1 MSLTFFSTDA
11 PFSKG
16 SRAMPHADQGRAV
29 RLIQWLQRA
38 NSALSHDFC
47 PGANRWLYWLKNP
60 LWSLVLAAGISLLCG
75 VFLKTE
81 ALFITAILLLVAGV
95 GVALPWI
102 AMRGIDVHLTFDARR
117 TRVGQPVMVRLRV
130 RNRWP
135 WPSWGLSLVRGFA
148 LRDANDTDE
157 GVSLARVP
165 GWSTVEY
172 SWSFVPKIRG
182 CYPLVTPEIE
192 TGFPFGLYRASRNAT
207 VDGHVVV
214 WPKTIMLAGLPD
226 AVSTNQSDDRRV
238 GDFGD
243 MLGTRMFR
251 SGDSLRRVH
260 WAQTARQQQMII
272 CERQAPATTSVRV
285 ILDVDSASHPDVDPH
300 ERDPMNSLELA
311 VQVAASVCES
321 LHRQHCRLELSLHNQ
336 LFVSGESAQSF
347 QRLMDSL
354 SQAELTHQKKQ
365 FSRRQDSQSFNILIT
380 TQQGISTNGC
390 SRSGQHVISVSND
403 RTSTATS
410 SHGSW
415 ISLGKSSDA
424 GVELQ
429 RQWKGACNVR

>member
-1 MSLTFFSTDA
+1 MSMSFSSIDPQA
-11 PFSKG
+11 VSSLRQ
-16 SRAMPHADQGRAV
+16 SRLE
-29 RLIQWLQRA
+29 RLLNWLQQTHA
-38 NSALSHDFC
+38 VLNHDFC

-60 LWSLVLAAGISLLCG
+60 LVSLLLAAGISLLCG

-81 ALFITAILLLVAGV
+81 ALFIFAILLLVAGV
-95 GVALPWI
+95 GVALPWV
-102 AMRGIDVHLTFDARR
+102 AMRGVDVHLTFDARR
-117 TRVGQPVMVRLRV
+117 SRVGQPVMVRLRV

-135 WPSWGLSLVRGFA
+135 WPSWGLSVVRGFA
-148 LRDANDTDE
+148 LRDSNDTDE

-182 CYPLVTPEIE
+182 CYPLANPEIE
-192 TGFPFGLYRASRNAT
+192 TGFPFGLYRASRTAT
-207 VDGHVVV
+207 VDGYVVV
-214 WPKTIMLAGLPD
+214 WPKTVMLAGLPD
-226 AVSTNQSDDRRV
+226 AVSTNQSDDQLADRRV

-243 MLGTRMFR
+243 MLGTRAFR

-285 ILDVDSASHPDVDPH
+285 ILDVDSASHPDVVPH

-321 LHRQHCRLELSLHNQ
+321 LHRQHCRLELSLNNQ
-336 LFVSGESAQSF
+336 LFVSGESAHSF

-354 SQAELTHQKKQ
+354 SQAEVTHQKTH
-365 FSRRQDSQSFNILIT
+365 FSRRQNSQSFNIVIT
-380 TQQGISTNGC
+380 TPPGVSENAF
-390 SRSGQHVISVSND
+390 SRSGQHVISVSDSN
-403 RTSTATS
+403 TFALTS
-410 SHGSW
+410 SQGSW

-424 GVELQ
+424 DVELQ
-429 RQWKGACNVR
+429 RQWKGVCNVR

>member
-1 MSLTFFSTDA
+1 MSMSFSSIESQA
-11 PFSKG
+11 VSSLRQ
-16 SRAMPHADQGRAV
+16 SRLELLV
-29 RLIQWLQRA
+29 NWLQQTNA
-38 NSALSHDFC
+38 ALNHDFC

-60 LWSLVLAAGISLLCG
+60 LVSLLLAAGISLLCG

-81 ALFITAILLLVAGV
+81 ALFIFAILLLVAGV
-95 GVALPWI
+95 GVALPWV
-102 AMRGIDVHLTFDARR
+102 AMRGVDVHLTFDARR
-117 TRVGQPVMVRLRV
+117 SRVGQPVMVRLRV

-135 WPSWGLSLVRGFA
+135 WPSWGLSVVRGFA
-148 LRDANDTDE
+148 LRDSNDTDE

-182 CYPLVTPEIE
+182 CYPLANPEIE
-192 TGFPFGLYRASRNAT
+192 TGFPFGLYRASRKAT

-214 WPKTIMLAGLPD
+214 WPKTVMLAGLPD
-226 AVSTNQSDDRRV
+226 AVSTNQSDDQLADRRV

-243 MLGTRMFR
+243 MLGTRAFR

-285 ILDVDSASHPDVDPH
+285 ILDVDSASHPDVVPH

-321 LHRQHCRLELSLHNQ
+321 LHRQHCRLELSLNNQ

-354 SQAELTHQKKQ
+354 SQAEVTHQKTH
-365 FSRRQDSQSFNILIT
+365 FSRRQDSQSFNIVIT
-380 TQQGISTNGC
+380 TPQGVSENAF
-390 SRSGQHVISVSND
+390 SRSGQHVISVSDSN
-403 RTSTATS
+403 TFASTS
-410 SHGSW
+410 SQGSW

-424 GVELQ
+424 DVELQ

>member
-1 MSLTFFSTDA
+1 MSMSFSSIESQA
-11 PFSKG
+11 VSSLRQ
-16 SRAMPHADQGRAV
+16 SR
-29 RLIQWLQRA
+29 LELLLNWLQQTNA
-38 NSALSHDFC
+38 ALNHDFC

-60 LWSLVLAAGISLLCG
+60 LVSLLLAAGISLLCG

-81 ALFITAILLLVAGV
+81 ALFIFAILLLVAGV
-95 GVALPWI
+95 GVALPWV
-102 AMRGIDVHLTFDARR
+102 AMRGVDVHLTFDARR
-117 TRVGQPVMVRLRV
+117 SRVGQPVMVRLRV

-135 WPSWGLSLVRGFA
+135 WPSWGLSVVRGFA
-148 LRDANDTDE
+148 LRDSNDTDE

-182 CYPLVTPEIE
+182 CYPLANPEIE
-192 TGFPFGLYRASRNAT
+192 TGFPFGLYRASRKAT

-214 WPKTIMLAGLPD
+214 WPKTVMLAGLPD
-226 AVSTNQSDDRRV
+226 AVSANQSDDQLADRRV

-243 MLGTRMFR
+243 MLGTRAFR

-260 WAQTARQQQMII
+260 WVQTARQQQMII

-285 ILDVDSASHPDVDPH
+285 ILDVDSASHPDVVLH

-321 LHRQHCRLELSLHNQ
+321 LYRQHCRLELSLNNQ
-336 LFVSGESAQSF
+336 LFVSGESAHSF

-354 SQAELTHQKKQ
+354 SQAEVTHQKTH
-365 FSRRQDSQSFNILIT
+365 FSRRQNSQSFNIVIT
-380 TQQGISTNGC
+380 TPLGVSENAF
-390 SRSGQHVISVSND
+390 SRSGQHVISVSDSN
-403 RTSTATS
+403 TFASTS

-424 GVELQ
+424 DVELQ
-429 RQWKGACNVR
+429 RQWKGAWYVR

>member
-1 MSLTFFSTDA
+1 MSMTFSPTGSHAVSQTD
-11 PFSKG
+11 P
-16 SRAMPHADQGRAV
+16 GRAE
-29 RLIQWLQRA
+29 RLIQWLQRTNA
-38 NSALSHDFC
+38 ALSHDFC
-47 PGANRWLYWLKNP
+47 PGANRWVYWLKSP
-60 LWSLVLAAGISLLCG
+60 LWSLWLAGGISLLCG

-95 GVALPWI
+95 GVALPWL
-102 AMRGIDVHLTFDARR
+102 AMRGVDVHLTFDARR
-117 TRVGQPVMVRLRV
+117 SRVGQPVMVRLRV
-130 RNRWP
+130 SNRWP
-135 WPSWGLSLVRGFA
+135 WPIWGLSLVRGFA
-148 LRDANDTDE
+148 LRDSHDTDE

-165 GWSTVEY
+165 GWSAVEY
-172 SWSFVPKIRG
+172 SWSFVPRIRG

-214 WPKTIMLAGLPD
+214 WPKTVMLAGLPD
-226 AVSTNQSDDRRV
+226 AVSTHQSDDQLADRRV

-243 MLGTRMFR
+243 MLGTRAFR

-285 ILDVDSASHPDVDPH
+285 ILDVDSASHPDVVPH

-311 VQVAASVCES
+311 VEVTASVCES
-321 LHRQHCRLELSLHNQ
+321 LHRQHCRVELSLNNQ

-365 FSRRQDSQSFNILIT
+365 FNRRQDSQSFSILIT

-403 RTSTATS
+403 RTSAATS
-410 SHGSW
+410 SPGSW
-415 ISLGKSSDA
+415 IFPGKLSDA

-429 RQWKGACNVR
+429 RQWKGACHVR

>member
-1 MSLTFFSTDA
+1 MSMSFSSIDSQA
-11 PFSKG
+11 VSG
-16 SRAMPHADQGRAV
+16 LRQSRLE
-29 RLIQWLQRA
+29 RLLNWLQQTNA
-38 NSALSHDFC
+38 ALNHDFC

-60 LWSLVLAAGISLLCG
+60 LVSLLLAAGISLLCG

-81 ALFITAILLLVAGV
+81 ALFIFAILLLVAGV
-95 GVALPWI
+95 GVALPWV
-102 AMRGIDVHLTFDARR
+102 AMRGVDVHLTFDARR
-117 TRVGQPVMVRLRV
+117 SRVGQPVTVRLRV

-148 LRDANDTDE
+148 LRDSNDTDE

-182 CYPLVTPEIE
+182 CYPLANPEIE
-192 TGFPFGLYRASRNAT
+192 TGFPFGLYRASRKAT

-214 WPKTIMLAGLPD
+214 WPKTVMLAGLPD
-226 AVSTNQSDDRRV
+226 AVSTNQSDDQLADRRV

-243 MLGTRMFR
+243 MLGTRAFR

-285 ILDVDSASHPDVDPH
+285 IFDVDSASHPDVVPH

-321 LHRQHCRLELSLHNQ
+321 LHRQHCRLELSLNNQ
-336 LFVSGESAQSF
+336 LFVSGESAHSF

-354 SQAELTHQKKQ
+354 SQAEVTHQKPH
-365 FSRRQDSQSFNILIT
+365 FSRRQNSQSFNIVIT
-380 TQQGISTNGC
+380 TPLGVSENAF
-390 SRSGQHVISVSND
+390 SRSGQHVISVSDSN
-403 RTSTATS
+403 TFASTS
-410 SHGSW
+410 SQGSW

-424 GVELQ
+424 DVELQ

>member
-1 MSLTFFSTDA
+1 MSMSFSSIESQA
-11 PFSKG
+11 VSSLRQ
-16 SRAMPHADQGRAV
+16 SRLELLV
-29 RLIQWLQRA
+29 NWLQQTNA
-38 NSALSHDFC
+38 ALNHDFC

-60 LWSLVLAAGISLLCG
+60 LVSLLLAAGISLLCG

-81 ALFITAILLLVAGV
+81 ALFIFAILLLVAGV
-95 GVALPWI
+95 GVALPWV
-102 AMRGIDVHLTFDARR
+102 AMRGVDVHLTFDARR
-117 TRVGQPVMVRLRV
+117 SRVGQPVMVRLRV

-135 WPSWGLSLVRGFA
+135 WPSWGLSVVRGFA
-148 LRDANDTDE
+148 LRDSNDTDE

-182 CYPLVTPEIE
+182 CYPLANPEIE
-192 TGFPFGLYRASRNAT
+192 TGFPFGLYRASRKAT

-214 WPKTIMLAGLPD
+214 WPKTVMLAGLPD
-226 AVSTNQSDDRRV
+226 AVSTNQSDDQLADRRV

-243 MLGTRMFR
+243 MLGTRAFR

-285 ILDVDSASHPDVDPH
+285 ILDVDSASHPDVVPH

-321 LHRQHCRLELSLHNQ
+321 LHRQHCRLELSLNNQ

-354 SQAELTHQKKQ
+354 SQAEVTHQKTH
-365 FSRRQDSQSFNILIT
+365 FSRRQDSQSFNIVIT
-380 TQQGISTNGC
+380 TPQGVSENAF
-390 SRSGQHVISVSND
+390 SRSGQHVISVSDSNAFA
-403 RTSTATS
+403 STS
-410 SHGSW
+410 SQGSW

-424 GVELQ
+424 DVELQ

>member
-1 MSLTFFSTDA
+1 MSMSFSSIESQA
-11 PFSKG
+11 VSSLRQ
-16 SRAMPHADQGRAV
+16 SR
-29 RLIQWLQRA
+29 LELLLNWLQQTNA
-38 NSALSHDFC
+38 ALNHDFC

-60 LWSLVLAAGISLLCG
+60 LVSLLLAAGISLLCG

-81 ALFITAILLLVAGV
+81 ALFIFAILLLVAGV
-95 GVALPWI
+95 GVALPWV
-102 AMRGIDVHLTFDARR
+102 AMRGVDVHLTFDARR
-117 TRVGQPVMVRLRV
+117 SRVGQPVMVRLRV

-135 WPSWGLSLVRGFA
+135 WPSWGLSVVRGFA
-148 LRDANDTDE
+148 LRDSNDTDE

-182 CYPLVTPEIE
+182 CYPLANPEIE
-192 TGFPFGLYRASRNAT
+192 TGFPFGLYRASRKAT

-214 WPKTIMLAGLPD
+214 WPKTVMLAGLPD
-226 AVSTNQSDDRRV
+226 AVSANQSDDQLADRRV

-243 MLGTRMFR
+243 MLGTRAFR

-285 ILDVDSASHPDVDPH
+285 ILDVDSASHPDVVLH

-321 LHRQHCRLELSLHNQ
+321 LYRQHCRLELSLNNQ
-336 LFVSGESAQSF
+336 LFVSGESAHSF

-354 SQAELTHQKKQ
+354 SQAEVTHQKTH
-365 FSRRQDSQSFNILIT
+365 FSRRQNSQSFNIVIT
-380 TQQGISTNGC
+380 TPLGVSENAF
-390 SRSGQHVISVSND
+390 SRSGQHVISVSDSN
-403 RTSTATS
+403 TFASTS
-410 SHGSW
+410 SQGSW

-424 GVELQ
+424 DVELQ

>member
-1 MSLTFFSTDA
+1 MSMSFSSIESQA
-11 PFSKG
+11 V
-16 SRAMPHADQGRAV
+16 SRLRQS
-29 RLIQWLQRA
+29 RLELLLNWLQQTNA
-38 NSALSHDFC
+38 ALNHDFC

-60 LWSLVLAAGISLLCG
+60 LVSLLLAAGISLLCG

-81 ALFITAILLLVAGV
+81 ALFIFAILLLVAGV
-95 GVALPWI
+95 GVALPWV
-102 AMRGIDVHLTFDARR
+102 AMRGVDVHLTFDARR
-117 TRVGQPVMVRLRV
+117 SRVGQPVMVRLRV

-135 WPSWGLSLVRGFA
+135 WPSWGLSVVRGFA
-148 LRDANDTDE
+148 LRDSNDTDE

-182 CYPLVTPEIE
+182 CYPLANPEIE
-192 TGFPFGLYRASRNAT
+192 TGFPFGLYRASRKAT

-214 WPKTIMLAGLPD
+214 WPKTVMLAGLPD
-226 AVSTNQSDDRRV
+226 AVSANQSDDQLADRRV

-243 MLGTRMFR
+243 MLGTRAFR

-285 ILDVDSASHPDVDPH
+285 ILDVDSASHPDVVLH

-321 LHRQHCRLELSLHNQ
+321 LYRQHCRLELSLNNQ
-336 LFVSGESAQSF
+336 LFVSGESAHSF

-354 SQAELTHQKKQ
+354 SQAEVTHQKTH
-365 FSRRQDSQSFNILIT
+365 FSRRQNSQSFNIVIT
-380 TQQGISTNGC
+380 TPLGVSENAF
-390 SRSGQHVISVSND
+390 SRSGQHVISVSDSN
-403 RTSTATS
+403 TFASTS
-410 SHGSW
+410 SQGSW

-424 GVELQ
+424 DVELQ